1 MIIEELNKN
10 LLEAA
15 KQGDIE
21 GVKKVLEQG
30 ADVNARSKD
39 GRTAMIEAA
48 RWGRLT
54 PTLLELLASH
64 EADVNAVNEYGWTA
78 MMIAAYKGHL
88 TLPLLKT
95 FKKNGAN
102 IERDYERLKKEGKL
116 SPELDAMF
124 LEAMKEPE
132 AKKDIEK
139 LNWQLFRAAEK
150 GKIQDVK
157 NALEQGA
164 DLNARNNNGHT
175 VLEACFF
182 EWSFSTEVA
191 RSIAALL
198 SSGTMPD
205 CTARDFITRL
215 DDKSD
220 INAWERAAY
229 ALLLA
234 SFLYPERNEA
244 LDGYIAKNRSRAA
257 NLLLPC
263 ITGANFSLQNG
274 FLGIL
279 SSGRA
284 SALSLSPENIP
295 AMVDILLDTLDSD
308 PALAVEFIKKR
319 LGKNLEAWAGDGVE
333 GADRLVSRLVPYLN
347 KRKT

>member
-1 MIIEELNKN
+1 MAIEELNKN
-10 LLEAA
+10 MLEAA
-15 KQGDIE
+15 KLGDIE

-30 ADVNARSKD
+30 ADVNTRSKD
-39 GRTAMIEAA
+39 GRTALIEAA

-54 PTLLELLASH
+54 STLLELLASH
-64 EADVNAVNEYGWTA
+64 KADVNAVNEYGWTA
-78 MMIAAYKGHL
+78 MMIALNKGHL
-88 TLPLLKT
+88 TFPLLKT

-102 IERDYERLKKEGKL
+102 IERDYEWLKKEGRL
-116 SPELDAMF
+116 SPEVDAMF

-132 AKKDIEK
+132 VKKDIEK
-139 LNWQLFRAAEK
+139 LNWQLFKAAEK

-157 NALEQGA
+157 NAIEQGA
-164 DLNARNNNGHT
+164 DVNARNNKGHT

-182 EWSFSTEVA
+182 EWPFSTDVA

-198 SSGTMPD
+198 SSGAMPD
-205 CTARDFITRL
+205 CTARDFITQL
-215 DDKSD
+215 EDKSD
-220 INAWERAAY
+220 INALERAAY

-234 SFLYPERNEA
+234 SFLYPEQNEA

-263 ITGANFSLQNG
+263 ITGANSSLQNG

-279 SSGRA
+279 SSGRS
-284 SALSLSPENIP
+284 SALSLSPETIP
-295 AMVDILLDTLDSD
+295 ALVDILLDTLDSD
-308 PALAVEFIKKR
+308 PELAVEFIKKR
-319 LGKNLEAWAGDGVE
+319 VGKNLEAWAGDGIE
-333 GADRLVSRLVPYLN
+333 GADKLVSRLV

>member
-1 MIIEELNKN
+1 MTIEELNKN

-30 ADVNARSKD
+30 TDVNARNKD

-54 PTLLELLASH
+54 PALLELLASH

-78 MMIAAYKGHL
+78 MMIATNKGHL

-95 FKKNGAN
+95 FKKNGAI
-102 IERDYERLKKEGKL
+102 IERDYEWLKKEGRL

-132 AKKDIEK
+132 EKKDIEK
-139 LNWQLFRAAEK
+139 LNWQLFKAAEE

-157 NALEQGA
+157 NAIEQGA
-164 DLNARNNNGHT
+164 DVNARNNNGHT

-182 EWSFSTEVA
+182 EWSFSTDVA
-191 RSIAALL
+191 WSIAALL
-198 SSGTMPD
+198 SSGAMTD
-205 CTARDFITRL
+205 GTARDFITRL
-215 DDKSD
+215 EDKSD

-234 SFLYPERNEA
+234 SFLYPEQSEV
-244 LDGYIAKNRSRAA
+244 LDGHIAKNRSRAA
-257 NLLLPC
+257 NLVLPA
-263 ITGANFSLQNG
+263 ITGTNISMQNNFLRV
-274 FLGIL
+274 L

-295 AMVDILLDTLDSD
+295 AMVGILLDTLDSD

-333 GADRLVSRLVPYLN
+333 GADRLVSRLVPYLK
-347 KRKT
+347 KR